1 MVFVGRT
8 PRATRGDQIST
19 ASMKRWCSPARRAL
33 RPAPGVYGLLA
44 SRGSLWTPSRCLS
57 TSASGADSDGVVL
70 AFADGASRG
79 NPGRS
84 GCGALL
90 RDPVSDRV
98 IASATQ
104 YLGEKETNNS
114 AEYRGLLLAL
124 QLARQHDAT
133 RVHIHM
139 DSELVVRQMQ
149 GRYRVKAAN
158 LRVLYEQAKQACAE
172 MDHVAFSHV
181 RREDNSAAD
190 ALANQAIDSVDSAGR
205 AS

>member
-1 MVFVGRT
+1 
-8 PRATRGDQIST
+8 
-19 ASMKRWCSPARRAL
+19 MKRWCLPARRAL
-33 RPAPGVYGLLA
+33 RPAPGVNGLLA
-44 SRGSLWTPSRCLS
+44 SMRSLQTPSRWLS
-57 TSASGADSDGVVL
+57 TPASSADGDGDGVVL

-181 RREDNSAAD
+181 RREDNAAAD
-190 ALANQAIDSVDSAGR
+190 ALANQAIDSFDSAGR
-205 AS
+205 TG

>member
-1 MVFVGRT
+1 MGF
-8 PRATRGDQIST
+8 
-19 ASMKRWCSPARRAL
+19 ARMRLCPLARHAL
-33 RPAPGVYGLLA
+33 RPFPSVCGLSGRRRSAL
-44 SRGSLWTPSRCLS
+44 SPSWRSL
-57 TSASGADSDGVVL
+57 TSASGPANERGVVL

-90 RDPVSDRV
+90 RDPASDRV

-139 DSELVVRQMQ
+139 DSELVIRQMQ

-158 LRVLYEQAKQACAE
+158 LRVLYDQAKQACAE
-172 MDHVAFSHV
+172 LDHVAFSHV
-181 RREDNSAAD
+181 RREDNAAAD
-190 ALANQAIDSVDSAGR
+190 ALANQAIDSFESAKR
-205 AS
+205 PLS